1 MQELILFNR
10 SFEDQFPIKNQMEDI
25 NNMIDRLVRAN
36 QQLRIECREHELS
49 AEGYRGECSELK
61 SQLSHLMGQLS
72 EAGLEKLV
80 LQPVLSDKGVSH
92 NPFVRL
98 PIDHQVYSNYKKC
111 LVDRQVM
118 AAQIGRLTNDLQEM
132 QSGNHINV
140 IGYSQSK
147 RWDETLKSA
156 NSEVQKNETRTLKE
170 TVASL
175 QCTLLEQQHSYN
187 ELECQWKK
195 ATNNPDVLPAVNPY
209 KTTAREC
216 FVQTEPQ
223 VHVSDKGCNTECVV
237 GLPKLT
243 DTYLA
248 ESTDRSGLNTNSA
261 VADICSHRLVI
272 MMKQAKIIESER
284 QSVSDLLEKVNRNEV
299 DSHLE
304 HDKLREEANYASKK
318 ARIFKER
325 LENIESQ
332 WNRLAS
338 TFESTVIEIRSHAE
352 KQANDC
358 ETGAKSFMTQHQSAT
373 KLLVKSLM
381 KKVHQSI
388 ASGTVRT
395 WSSSSDFADNKC
407 LCVQK
412 GIAKLYA
419 SFMAPEADSVLK
431 NAS

>member
-1 MQELILFNR
+1 
-10 SFEDQFPIKNQMEDI
+10 
-25 NNMIDRLVRAN
+25 
-36 QQLRIECREHELS
+36 
-49 AEGYRGECSELK
+49 
-61 SQLSHLMGQLS
+61 
-72 EAGLEKLV
+72 
-80 LQPVLSDKGVSH
+80 
-92 NPFVRL
+92 
-98 PIDHQVYSNYKKC
+98 
-111 LVDRQVM
+111 
-118 AAQIGRLTNDLQEM
+118 
-132 QSGNHINV
+132 
-140 IGYSQSK
+140 
-147 RWDETLKSA
+147 
-156 NSEVQKNETRTLKE
+156 
-170 TVASL
+170 
-175 QCTLLEQQHSYN
+175 
-187 ELECQWKK
+187 
-195 ATNNPDVLPAVNPY
+195 
-209 KTTAREC
+209 
-216 FVQTEPQ
+216 
-223 VHVSDKGCNTECVV
+223 
-237 GLPKLT
+237 
-243 DTYLA
+243 
-248 ESTDRSGLNTNSA
+248 
-261 VADICSHRLVI
+261 

-431 NAS
+431 NGEWVVLIDGKQQLFIFQPPDGTHRIPKPSTLAATPKLSETEMPPPSIHVYTPETNPSSYATSMQSAVNLEPVMVQCLKKVDFIKWKSSLNAAGFTIFRVLEWPAPK